1 MGKDYRGFDRIEKG
15 AYYLPHNKRGLMK
28 RTTLVLVSIFCAA
41 IAFQSSPA
49 AASEAFTLNI
59 PLRFN
64 NQQETGEV
72 RITLTLSGA
81 PAGSQLVVNGNI
93 TFNLGET
100 KPVGGDSATYET
112 AGGNDVR
119 IIYKPLSN
127 FGADFCHASGPQEKN
142 VLMRFVGAQDVTA
155 YRVSTYIVASPMVEC
170 SAVSKHTGDTPA
182 SLIPGDDGVAPALD
196 AINQGRH
203 PFDVVLV
210 LDKSGSMND
219 LPPGSNTGPNK
230 ATILHSALAT
240 FVAQWEQMD
249 QPTGTGAEWSHDRIG
264 DVFFDGAP
272 AAQTLTG
279 ADPPANFFLQRG
291 AANAWDTVIANVNS
305 LTPGGSTSIG
315 GGINE
320 AMTKWQADPAHDLSL
335 IVVTDGMQN
344 TAPLVAATPSGF
356 LGLPPVAGLPDELRK
371 RFIPILTI
379 GFGIPEAVDEDL
391 LRNIAFETSGVSYIS
406 TSAATMFDVLGMT
419 LIALLK
425 GNTASMALVH
435 HDTMTGSGPSA
446 PQPVV
451 VDASAERVM
460 FTVQWAPPAREALD
474 LEVFR
479 PDGSKAIPD
488 SSKKTPQSSIQTFNL
503 GRRDLGKWTVRVKR
517 GINKSVEPVPYVL
530 NAMFRERHLD
540 YTLSVDPGRAATG
553 DKLTVRAVVDWD
565 GKQLTGL
572 PDGAIH
578 VRVQRP
584 GASIGTILHENRVA
598 DKSTGITTTPSGDKQ
613 TPYDRKLASMN
624 RELLKRLEAKD
635 VATIVLKEQ
644 GRGVY
649 AAPFDDTSIAGTYG
663 FEAVLDWDIER
674 TGHIHRVESV
684 QSFVNVK
691 ADPDKTDV
699 KITRPDSRTVRIS
712 VTPRDKFANF
722 LGPGY
727 ASKIKATAGKEGVK
741 ISGPVDANQTGT
753 YLFTVLGVPAD
764 QKPEVTVT
772 VDGVVVAGSTSD
784 ILKR

>member
-1 MGKDYRGFDRIEKG
+1 
-15 AYYLPHNKRGLMK
+15 MK
-28 RTTLVLVSIFCAA
+28 RTTVALVTIFCAV
-41 IAFQSSPA
+41 IAFQCVPA
-49 AASEAFTLNI
+49 SASEAFTLNI

-72 RITLTLSGA
+72 RITLTLSGV

-93 TFNLGET
+93 TFNLGDT
-100 KPVGGDSATYET
+100 KPVGTDSATYET

-127 FGADFCHASGPQEKN
+127 FGADFCHAVGAQEKN

-155 YRVSTYIVASPMVEC
+155 YRISTYIVASPMVEC
-170 SAVSKHTGDTPA
+170 SAASKHTGDTPA

-219 LPPGSNTGPNK
+219 LPPGSATGPSK
-230 ATILHSALAT
+230 ASILHSAMAT
-240 FVAQWEQMD
+240 FVGQWEQMD

-272 AAQTLTG
+272 AAQTLAG

-291 AANAWDTVIANVNS
+291 AATAWDTVIANINS

-320 AMTKWQADPAHDLSL
+320 AMNKWKADPAHDLSL

-344 TAPLVAATPSGF
+344 TAPLVSVTGSGF
-356 LGLPPVAGLPDELRK
+356 LGLPPIAGLPQELRK
-371 RFIPILTI
+371 RFIPIQTI
-379 GFGIPEAVDEDL
+379 GFGTPAAVDEDL
-391 LRNIAFETSGVSYIS
+391 LRNISFETSGVSYIS

-435 HDTMTGSGPSA
+435 HDTMTGPGPSA
-446 PQPVV
+446 PQPVL
-451 VDASAERVM
+451 VDASAQRVV
-460 FTVQWAPPAREALD
+460 FTVQWAPPTREALD

-479 PDGSKAIPD
+479 PDGSAATPF
-488 SSKKTPQSSIQTFNL
+488 SSKKTPQSSIKTFNL
-503 GRRDLGKWTVRVKR
+503 GRGDLGKWTVRVKR
-517 GINKSVEPVPYVL
+517 GIKSAEPVPYVL

-553 DKLTVRAVVDWD
+553 DKLMVRAVVDWD

-572 PDGAIH
+572 PDGAIR
-578 VRVQRP
+578 VRVQRAS
-584 GASIGTILHENRVA
+584 ASIGTILHESRVA
-598 DKSTGITTTPSGDKQ
+598 DKSSGITTTPSGDKQ

-635 VATIVLKEQ
+635 VATLDLKDQ

-649 AAPFDDTSIAGTYG
+649 AAAFDDTSIAGTYG
-663 FEAVLDWDIER
+663 FEAVLDWD
-674 TGHIHRVESV
+674 
-684 QSFVNVK
+684 
-691 ADPDKTDV
+691 DKRRATS
-699 KITRPDSRTVRIS
+699 TASS
-712 VTPRDKFANF
+712 
-722 LGPGY
+722 
-727 ASKIKATAGKEGVK
+727 ASKR
-741 ISGPVDANQTGT
+741 S
-753 YLFTVLGVPAD
+753 
-764 QKPEVTVT
+764 
-772 VDGVVVAGSTSD
+772 
-784 ILKR
+784 

>member
-1 MGKDYRGFDRIEKG
+1 
-15 AYYLPHNKRGLMK
+15 MK
-28 RTTLVLVSIFCAA
+28 RTTVALVTIFCAA
-41 IAFQSSPA
+41 LVLQSVPA
-49 AASEAFTLNI
+49 SASEAFTLNI

-93 TFNLGET
+93 TFNLGDT

-127 FGADFCHASGPQEKN
+127 FGADFCHAVGAQEKN

-155 YRVSTYIVASPMVEC
+155 YRISTYIVASPIVEC

-219 LPPGSNTGPNK
+219 LPPGAAAGPSK
-230 ATILHSALAT
+230 ATILRSAMTT

-249 QPTGTGAEWSHDRIG
+249 QPTGTGAEWSHDRLAN
-264 DVFFDGAP
+264 VFFDGAP
-272 AAQTLTG
+272 AAQALAG
-279 ADPPANFFLQRG
+279 ADPPANFFVQRG
-291 AANAWDTVIANVNS
+291 AGNAWNAVSNNVNT

-320 AMTKWQADPAHDLSL
+320 AMNQWKLDPAHDLSL

-344 TAPLVAATPSGF
+344 TAPLVSVTGSGF
-356 LGLPPVAGLPDELRK
+356 LGLPPVGGLPQELRK

-379 GFGIPEAVDEDL
+379 GFGMPAAVDENL

-406 TSAATMFDVLGMT
+406 TNASTLFDDLANT

-425 GNTASMALVH
+425 GNTASMALVNH
-435 HDTMTGSGPSA
+435 GTMTGSGPGA
-446 PQPVV
+446 PQPVL
-451 VDASAERVM
+451 VDASAQRVM
-460 FTVQWAPPAREALD
+460 FTVQWAPPAREVLD

-479 PDGSKAIPD
+479 PDGSAATPT

-503 GRRDLGKWTVRVKR
+503 GRGDLGKWTVRVKR
-517 GINKSVEPVPYVL
+517 GINKGTDPVPYVL

-540 YTLSVDPGRAATG
+540 YTLSVEPGRAATG
-553 DKLTVRAVVDWD
+553 DKLMVRAVVDWD

-572 PDGAIH
+572 PDGAIR

-598 DKSTGITTTPSGDKQ
+598 DKSTGITTTPSGDTQ

-635 VATIVLKEQ
+635 VITLDLKEQ
-644 GRGVY
+644 GKGVY
-649 AAPFDDTSIAGTYG
+649 AASFDDTSIAGTYG
-663 FEAVLDWDIER
+663 FEAVLDWEAER
-674 TGHIHRVESV
+674 TGHIHRVERIE
-684 QSFVNVK
+684 SFVKVK
-691 ADPDKTDV
+691 ADPEKTEV
-699 KITRPDSRTVRIS
+699 KITHPDLRTVLVS
-712 VTPRDKFANF
+712 VTPRDQYGNY

-727 ASKIKATAGKEGVK
+727 ASIVKARLGKETGK
-741 ISGPVDANQTGT
+741 ISGPVDASQTGT
-753 YLFTVLGVPAD
+753 YVFTILGVPAD
-764 QKPEVTVT
+764 QTPDVTVT
-772 VDGVVVAGSTSD
+772 VDGVVVS
-784 ILKR
+784 K